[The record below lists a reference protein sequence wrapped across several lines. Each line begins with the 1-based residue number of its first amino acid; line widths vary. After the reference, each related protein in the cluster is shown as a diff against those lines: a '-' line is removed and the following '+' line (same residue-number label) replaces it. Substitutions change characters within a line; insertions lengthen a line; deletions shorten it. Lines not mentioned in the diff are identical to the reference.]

1 MRAKEKDGMKY
12 KLDINRDVDK
22 GCEGDYLLWLPFGY
36 RFSDDLV
43 HVRGYDSLSD
53 IRQASK
59 TDVIECNCPD
69 CILVQCLSKVMPRCF
84 AYKCHFNEPIFSL
97 C

>member
-1 MRAKEKDGMKY
+1 MRVKEKDGLKY
-12 KLDINRDVDK
+12 KVDINQDVDQ

-43 HVRGYDSLSD
+43 HVRGYDSIAE
-53 IRQASK
+53 IRKASK

-69 CILVQCLSKVMPRCF
+69 CIRGIAVVKEMKEKLTKS
-84 AYKCHFNEPIFSL
+84 N
-97 C
+97 